1 MWALAFVIGDDQLG
15 HGSYNSMP
23 RCWKALAQ
31 NLTTWTQVGFFHLVA
46 EVHVVELVYNRL
58 SCRLPDK
65 RLIKHYGRKHWPG
78 NLSVV
83 ACWWLNS

>member
-46 EVHVVELVYNRL
+46 EVHVVELLCTIDFPADY
-58 SCRLPDK
+58 
-65 RLIKHYGRKHWPG
+65 LIKD
-78 NLSVV
+78 
-83 ACWWLNS
+83 